1 MGLLMRRDSG
11 AGLRHVDGSTCTGM
25 FCGDH
30 MKIMG
35 VRFSLA
41 MVLLAGVAFCGGCA
55 SSSESAQ
62 RDALTE
68 NVGKYPPA
76 PQGVNKPRVGVPPFS
91 VQAQGMMA
99 GGDLNDLAA
108 DQMTSLLFLSDRF
121 NVIER
126 TQLQKLLDEQNLEG
140 IVRPG
145 ELAKPGQVR
154 GVDFLLLGKVTNLA
168 VKTER
173 KQRGF
178 GLAQVGG
185 LFGGADY
192 KKTEITITTSCGV
205 DIRLV
210 DPTTGEV
217 KAANFSE
224 YTKTDAASAIGLD
237 ILGASADADANIQFS
252 EDDKGKILRL
262 ALDDAV
268 KKSLPQI
275 DKFLRSPENQSK
287 ETQSAGP
294 VAPVTPAMPVA
305 PAAVTPAE
313 PAAAKKFCP
322 QCGKEVP
329 AGVKFCPNCGAKV
342 G

>member
-1 MGLLMRRDSG
+1 
-11 AGLRHVDGSTCTGM
+11 
-25 FCGDH
+25 
-30 MKIMG
+30 MKILGARIPLVM
-35 VRFSLA
+35 A
-41 MVLLAGVAFCGGCA
+41 LLAGVAICGGCA
-55 SSSESAQ
+55 SSSETAQ

-68 NVGKYPPA
+68 NVGKYPPP

-91 VQAQGMMA
+91 VQARGNMA
-99 GGDLNDLAA
+99 GGDLNELAA

-126 TQLQKLLDEQNLEG
+126 AQLQKLLDEQNMEG

-154 GVDFLLLGKVTNLA
+154 GVDYLLIGKVTNLA

-173 KQRGF
+173 KSRGF

-192 KKTEITITTSCGV
+192 KKTEIDITTSCGV

-217 KAANFSE
+217 KSSNFSE
-224 YTKTDAASAIGLD
+224 YKKTDSASAIGLD
-237 ILGASADADANIQFS
+237 ILGANAQADADIQLN
-252 EDDKGKILRL
+252 EDNKGKILRL

-287 ETQSAGP
+287 EAQAVQP
-294 VAPVTPAMPVA
+294 ATPAVPVVPAA
-305 PAAVTPAE
+305 PAVAQPAE
-313 PAAAKKFCP
+313 PPAATKHFCP

-329 AGVKFCPNCGAKV
+329 AGVKFCPDCGAKV